1 MPRKKTSLAAK
12 ARYQNQFRE
21 HSNNSDHLE
30 IDLTVEND
38 DYSTSSE
45 ETEIEIVAFDD
56 LDDEAIPVMK
66 EKLKNS
72 WNEVGNNFYHQ
83 GLGTSR
89 SSVKAREKKERDKL
103 QEANKLR
110 KITDF
115 LRPPET
121 ITVELSDNDV
131 VDNDEED
138 VVDNFADD
146 DGDIAHDTLSAIN
159 IEKDSMAA
167 HFSSYQAAF
176 EYLSSHEGSV
186 HRNVAKNKKL
196 DMDLWNHTAALAICS
211 YLQMMAAGRSMMKA
225 SIAVAAVCFHK
236 SYQYNSYKATCIR
249 AWGKCYLNTGK
260 LPTYRQGLHAKT
272 HSIITE
278 EYVRNG
284 FSIFLRS
291 LKDEERTP
299 DRFMQELNNTLLRDI
314 PHAPSSVSAKTARRW
329 MRSLYYCLTPT
340 SKGYYTDNHN
350 RVDVIK
356 YRDEIFL
363 PLMAQYESRMIP
375 YKGDTMEIDTENL
388 PELKQGEK
396 YCVLCT
402 HDESTF
408 YSNEGKKEIWTLNG
422 VKSLKPKGKG
432 QSLMISGFVCQCHGF
447 MKGAVNVD
455 GVVKELSSFQLF
467 KAGVNREGWFTNADL
482 IKQYKTC
489 LPLIEQLHPDMDL
502 LFAFDNSMTHHAR
515 PPDGLDAALIT
526 LGDGGKNTPA
536 MKETW
541 FINADGCRVTQS
553 LQYAIQPGQPKAVC
567 KGIKTILTERGLWTN
582 DMNLTSA
589 RVCLASQPDFLAQGE
604 WLREAVEGAEHH
616 IIFYPKYHCELN
628 WIEMV
633 WAHLKAHLRRHCT
646 YSFKDLE
653 SKLPVAI
660 ADEIT
665 PCLAKK
671 LQRYAFR
678 FMSGYREGLEGP
690 LLDYTMKRYKGHRCI
705 PKGVQEQMKADYE
718 THLGKKTKRS

>member
-1 MPRKKTSLAAK
+1 MPARKKTSLAAK

-121 ITVELSDNDV
+121 ITVELSD
-131 VDNDEED
+131 
-138 VVDNFADD
+138 
-146 DGDIAHDTLSAIN
+146 
-159 IEKDSMAA
+159 
-167 HFSSYQAAF
+167 
-176 EYLSSHEGSV
+176 
-186 HRNVAKNKKL
+186 
-196 DMDLWNHTAALAICS
+196 
-211 YLQMMAAGRSMMKA
+211 
-225 SIAVAAVCFHK
+225 
-236 SYQYNSYKATCIR
+236 
-249 AWGKCYLNTGK
+249 
-260 LPTYRQGLHAKT
+260 
-272 HSIITE
+272 
-278 EYVRNG
+278 
-284 FSIFLRS
+284 
-291 LKDEERTP
+291 
-299 DRFMQELNNTLLRDI
+299 
-314 PHAPSSVSAKTARRW
+314 
-329 MRSLYYCLTPT
+329 
-340 SKGYYTDNHN
+340 
-350 RVDVIK
+350 
-356 YRDEIFL
+356 
-363 PLMAQYESRMIP
+363 
-375 YKGDTMEIDTENL
+375 
-388 PELKQGEK
+388 
-396 YCVLCT
+396 
-402 HDESTF
+402 
-408 YSNEGKKEIWTLNG
+408 
-422 VKSLKPKGKG
+422 
-432 QSLMISGFVCQCHGF
+432 
-447 MKGAVNVD
+447 
-455 GVVKELSSFQLF
+455 
-467 KAGVNREGWFTNADL
+467 
-482 IKQYKTC
+482 
-489 LPLIEQLHPDMDL
+489 PDMDL

-541 FINADGCRVTQS
+541 FINADGCRVTQR
-553 LQYAIQPGQPKAVC
+553 LQHAIQPGQPKAVC

-589 RVCLASQPDFLAQGE
+589 RACLASQPDFLAQGE
-604 WLREAVEGAEHH
+604 WLREAVEGSDHH

-653 SKLPVAI
+653 TKLPVAI

-705 PKGVQEQMKADYE
+705 PKGVMEQMKADYE
-718 THLGKKTKRS
+718 THLSKKTKRS